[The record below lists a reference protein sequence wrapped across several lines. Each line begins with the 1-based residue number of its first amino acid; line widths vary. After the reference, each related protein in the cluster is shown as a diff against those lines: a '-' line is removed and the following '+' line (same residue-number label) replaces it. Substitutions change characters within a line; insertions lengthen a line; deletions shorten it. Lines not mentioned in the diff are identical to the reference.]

1 MSVVLKY
8 AMHNCFSVLGLEYTM
23 QIIHYFVGGMKVNFA
38 SFHYTIYAVGWL
50 SAPSFLMF
58 HLWNC

>member
-38 SFHYTIYAVGWL
+38 SFHYTIYAVG
-50 SAPSFLMF
+50 
-58 HLWNC
+58 